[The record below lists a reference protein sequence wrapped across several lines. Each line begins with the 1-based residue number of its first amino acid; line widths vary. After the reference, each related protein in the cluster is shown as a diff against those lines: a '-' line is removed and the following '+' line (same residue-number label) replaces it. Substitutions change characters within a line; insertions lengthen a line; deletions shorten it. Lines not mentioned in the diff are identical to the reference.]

1 DEFAVLVSDAKDLD
15 LNARA
20 TDIFKA
26 LSSPSPCDGHVV
38 FPAAT
43 IGGALAETETNPDQI
58 RQNAEVALDQAK
70 EHNRVRYVQHY
81 PGLGTALT
89 RRFRAVRDVGV

>member
-1 DEFAVLVSDAKDLD
+1 
-15 LNARA
+15 
-20 TDIFKA
+20 
-26 LSSPSPCDGHVV
+26 GHVV

-58 RQNAEVALDQAK
+58 RQNADVALYHAK
-70 EHNRVRYVQHY
+70 EHNRGRYVQHY

-89 RRFRAVRDVGV
+89 RRFRAVRDVGVALEDDRIDAHYQPILRLDTREIVGFEAL

>member
-1 DEFAVLVSDAKDLD
+1 TMTANSSPPSLNVFWEPAVIVSDDKDLD

-26 LSSPSPCDGHVV
+26 LSSPSTCDGHVV

-43 IGGALAETETNPDQI
+43 IGGALEETETNPDQI
-58 RQNAEVALDQAK
+58 RQNADVALY
-70 EHNRVRYVQHY
+70 H
-81 PGLGTALT
+81 
-89 RRFRAVRDVGV
+89 